1 MDNYCKSIL
10 DGLNGVAYEDDDQVV
25 ELHIWKYRVAER
37 GYENREARIGIR
49 EGVDKAIKQ
58 YIYSKKDS
66 IIERVVDRASVE
78 IVKKGLPKLLD
89 RLGGVKE

>member
-1 MDNYCKSIL
+1 MKIEIEIDESYIT
-10 DGLNGVAYEDDDQVV
+10 
-25 ELHIWKYRVAER
+25 ELVSQEIAKRLVTEHC
-37 GYENREARIGIR
+37 YENREARIGIR

-66 IIERVVDRASVE
+66 VIERVVDRATVE

-89 RLGGVKE
+89 RLGEVKNA